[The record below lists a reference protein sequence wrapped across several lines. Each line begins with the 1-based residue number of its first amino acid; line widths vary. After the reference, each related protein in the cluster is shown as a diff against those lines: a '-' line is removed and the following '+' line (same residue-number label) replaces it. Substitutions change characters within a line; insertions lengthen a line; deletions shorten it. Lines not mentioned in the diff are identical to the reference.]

1 MDIKKT
7 HKKKKQMTP
16 DFSSW
21 LYTTDED
28 FMEDRNLFEDGDP
41 MINALYDRVLKLCL
55 RHGITKEQVSNYE
68 LDLQRAMENYIQC
81 IEIEQQIAKELT
93 LIHFAHQINFS
104 DPLIDDLRDS
114 YKHGVV
120 PLIQDLP
127 GVG

>member
-1 MDIKKT
+1 MI
-7 HKKKKQMTP
+7 P

-28 FMEDRNLFEDGDP
+28 FMEDRNLFEDGHP
-41 MINALYDRVLKLCL
+41 IINSLYDRVLRLCFT
-55 RHGITKEQVSNYE
+55 RGITKEQVSHYE
-68 LDLQRAMENYIQC
+68 FDIHCAMENYIQC
-81 IEIEQQIAKELT
+81 IEIENQIAKELT
-93 LIHFAHQINFS
+93 LIQFAHQINFS

>member
-1 MDIKKT
+1 MI
-7 HKKKKQMTP
+7 P

-28 FMEDRNLFEDGDP
+28 FMEDRNLFEDGHAI
-41 MINALYDRVLKLCL
+41 INSLYDRVLKLCL
-55 RHGITKEQVSNYE
+55 TNGITKEQVSNYE
-68 LDLQRAMENYIQC
+68 FDIHCAMENYIEC

-93 LIHFAHQINFS
+93 LIHFAHQVNFS
-104 DPLIDDLRDS
+104 YPLIDDLRDS